1 LKKYVTRILQDSKS
15 LSPNL
20 AQCT

>member
-1 LKKYVTRILQDSKS
+1 LKKYVTRTLQDSKS
-15 LSPNL
+15 LSPSL